1 MSRIRHVE
9 RSKSVDVLFQQAQ
22 RWYQK
27 QDYKQALKDARILIR
42 QDASPEHRQ
51 FLEQVVV
58 ARATE
63 LVRGNLKDQAQA
75 VLEEILSA
83 PVTFP
88 AAKEQLPD
96 LLLAVGWLER
106 FPQFKPQNDPES
118 HAKFLARGVDAAIVR
133 GQPAPADLLES
144 VELVKQAIARIE
156 AGDEEP
162 LAGLKE
168 IPRSSPL
175 ADWRLFLR
183 GFVSHAK
190 NETEEAQSAWERL
203 DPQRV
208 PARMAR
214 GLMAQ
219 RKPELLKEAD
229 YHTRSFVAGLEKLV
243 QGTSTL
249 HVLRMAQ
256 AAVAR
261 NEWTEA
267 LNLVSRQRL
276 MLRAADPEIL
286 QRITTIVLSKAI
298 HAGDR
303 DLLRDLTRCSD
314 PLPIDPTWN
323 RAWSLMYEQDE
334 QLSYMEIE
342 RSWLNY
348 VRDLGTNSALTDDER
363 KVAQAMVLEHL
374 AEEGLDCY
382 AYQEDEGPDEFEE
395 FADEFR
401 ESQEQF
407 RAKIIGY
414 YQQSLKLAGLKSTYK
429 LLSDLYRDEDNQ
441 PAVIRTLKEM
451 LQKHPDDQE
460 TLVWLSGQLSCAG
473 QSEEALVYA
482 RDAFRRKPLDPLVKD
497 NLWKTLRNRVRECI
511 RAQNLPLARTIL
523 QEAEQYQPADADP
536 FAAPA
541 LDGLLTLREGRV
553 AEAET
558 LFKQA
563 EVAGGGTPPVWLML
577 IVDSARLHA
586 PPATAKR
593 FVVAWQKSFKPKFNP
608 AVALKTAQMFFN
620 YRTNGIEIPAETS
633 RRVEF
638 YDYLSRGLRAKFDEK
653 DLQALLEML
662 QNDDR
667 ADQDLKQ
674 KFLNKAIKSHPEN
687 PLIVLMYVNA
697 EIAKGPR
704 KMAKPQTLI
713 RMVEKAGNKIH
724 AGTNVEDKEH
734 LPALSA
740 MLDTLEKLTMMS
752 RFGFDL
758 NEMYERFSGGFR

>member
-133 GQPAPADLLES
+133 GQPAPAELLES

-203 DPQRV
+203 DPQRI

-219 RKPELLKEAD
+219 RKPELLKDAD
-229 YHTRSFVAGLEKLV
+229 YHTRSFVAGVEKLV

-249 HVLRMAQ
+249 HVLRMVQ

-286 QRITTIVLSKAI
+286 QRVTMIVLSKAI

-323 RAWSLMYEQDE
+323 RAWALMYEKDE

-342 RSWLNY
+342 RAWLNY
-348 VRDLGTNSALTDDER
+348 LRDLETAAALSDDER
-363 KVAQAMVLEHL
+363 KMAQAMVLEHL

-382 AYQEDEGPDEFEE
+382 SFQEQEGPDEFEE

-401 ESQEQF
+401 ESQERF
-407 RAKIIGY
+407 REKIIGY
-414 YQQSLKLAGLKSTYK
+414 YQQSLKLAGLKSTYI
-429 LLSDLYRDEDNQ
+429 LLADHFRDEGNE

-451 LQKHPDDQE
+451 LKKHPDDPE
-460 TLVWLSGQLSCAG
+460 TLVWLSGQLSRAG
-473 QSEEALVYA
+473 QSEEALIYA

-511 RAQNLPLARTIL
+511 RAKNLPLARTFL
-523 QEAEQYQPADADP
+523 QEADQYQPEDADP

-541 LDGLLTLREGRV
+541 LNGLLTLQEGRV
-553 AEAET
+553 AEADA

-563 EVAGGGTPPVWLML
+563 EVAAGGTPPLWLML
-577 IVDSARLHA
+577 IVDSARLQC
-586 PPATAKR
+586 PPAMTKR
-593 FVVAWQKSFKPKFNP
+593 FVLAWQKSLKPKFNP
-608 AVALKTAQMFFN
+608 AAALATAQMLN
-620 YRTNGIEIPAETS
+620 IYCNNKVEIPAEES
-633 RRVEF
+633 RRAEF
-638 YDYLSRGLRAKFDEK
+638 HDYLSRGLRTKYEEK
-653 DLQALLEML
+653 QLQALLEAL
-662 QNDDR
+662 RDDDR
-667 ADQDLKQ
+667 VDAVLKD
-674 KFLNKAIKSHPEN
+674 KYLSKAIKAHPEN
-687 PLIVLMYVNA
+687 PLIVLMYVSA

-704 KMAKPQTLI
+704 KMKKPQALMRI
-713 RMVEKAGNKIH
+713 VEKAGNKIH
-724 AGTNVEDKEH
+724 ASTSGEDKEH

-752 RFGFDL
+752 RFGLDL
-758 NEMYERFSGGFR
+758 QGMFERFSGGMR